1 MKLSNSSNPPIPNYC
16 RIKKSV
22 YAYVENKA
30 VKTKIKLWTLESLI
44 KSNGK
49 IVKGKSNIK
58 NTNNDNNKTYK
69 CKMKFINVFLSTFF
83 IN

>member
-58 NTNNDNNKTYK
+58 ILIMIITKLTNVKWN
-69 CKMKFINVFLSTFF
+69 S
-83 IN
+83 